1 MATIVATVLSCCRR
15 CKHVTHPIQEVQKSG
30 RNSGVTPSES
40 GETGFAMRRG
50 RSVALLGID
59 GVNFLHFI
67 SSHDYDAHSQPS
79 DVTHIILVADHIRN
93 LAVVVVPQI

>member
-1 MATIVATVLSCCRR
+1 M
-15 CKHVTHPIQEVQKSG
+15 QKFG
-30 RNSGVTPSES
+30 RNSTGGVHGGVTPSES

-79 DVTHIILVADHIRN
+79 DVTHIILVAERIRN
-93 LAVVVVPQI
+93 LAAVVAPQI

>member
-59 GVNFLHFI
+59 GVNFLHCI
-67 SSHDYDAHSQPS
+67 SSHYGAHSQPS
-79 DVTHIILVADHIRN
+79 DVSHIILIAERIGN
-93 LAVVVVPQI
+93 LAAVVAPQI

>member
-40 GETGFAMRRG
+40 SETGFAMRRG

-59 GVNFLHFI
+59 GVNFLHCI

-79 DVTHIILVADHIRN
+79 DVTHIILVAERIRN
-93 LAVVVVPQI
+93 LAAVVAPQI

>member
-50 RSVALLGID
+50 RMRSVAIALLGID
-59 GVNFLHFI
+59 GVNFLHCI
-67 SSHDYDAHSQPS
+67 SSHDYDAHS
-79 DVTHIILVADHIRN
+79 
-93 LAVVVVPQI
+93 